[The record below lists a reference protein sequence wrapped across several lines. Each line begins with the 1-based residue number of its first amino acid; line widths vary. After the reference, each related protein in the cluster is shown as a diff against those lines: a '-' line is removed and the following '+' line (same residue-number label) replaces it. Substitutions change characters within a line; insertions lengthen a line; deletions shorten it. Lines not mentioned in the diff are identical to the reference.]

1 MGLGLW
7 RPPGR
12 GDAAGRA
19 LLQDGSEPM
28 VAWSDVCRWNPEPL
42 AQAAE
47 SLGRASGALTSIRG
61 EAQSAR
67 TRVISEAP
75 SVTAAR
81 GAQGRCEARH
91 GELIGRVR
99 GMHRATWDA
108 CDGVE
113 MVRRS
118 VLACQDYAAE
128 HPAVVLHDDGSVS
141 ASPEAKA
148 SGSGGAS
155 VGGESGG
162 SSDSAAAEAAKVA
175 GQVAELQAMVSA
187 TLAQANQVD
196 QSYAAALTMV
206 MAADKSGD
214 PPNSNQ
220 PARTRDTRDRSS
232 AGRAGQR
239 TGRSNAG
246 REKRKDGDKPD
257 NQGQGLHDPVA
268 GEHAEM
274 PGVKPWQYGGDS
286 KNEGSGEYGREKP
299 TAKDH
304 AVHQAASMFATACAP
319 FWPDASKN
327 LQHFLGNTGDPQPI
341 DVDGML
347 NDLPE
352 LKNHSKK
359 EVENLAKQAVEDA
372 KNAGMTEPHTYPFD
386 SSWDGMDI
394 DKSANPNWYYAT
406 GKYQTATDGTI
417 TVYPPKD
424 GSSTWTY
431 KYNYR
436 THVADRYNWDGGKS
450 TNIFGFRIEDKQ
462 LQRLH
467 TVGLAKEYDLSGESS
482 IESGSGEVEVK

>member
-1 MGLGLW
+1 
-7 RPPGR
+7 
-12 GDAAGRA
+12 
-19 LLQDGSEPM
+19 M

>member
-1 MGLGLW
+1 
-7 RPPGR
+7 
-12 GDAAGRA
+12 
-19 LLQDGSEPM
+19 M

-187 TLAQANQVD
+187 TLAQANQANQVD

>member
-1 MGLGLW
+1 
-7 RPPGR
+7 
-12 GDAAGRA
+12 
-19 LLQDGSEPM
+19 M

-67 TRVISEAP
+67 TRVVSEAP

-91 GELIGRVR
+91 SELISRVR

-113 MVRRS
+113 MVRKS

-162 SSDSAAAEAAKVA
+162 SGDSAAAEAAKVA

-220 PARTRDTRDRSS
+220 PARTRDTGAVPPLVVLASVVGVPTLVERKARMVTSRIIRGRDFMIRLPASMRRCP
-232 AGRAGQR
+232 A
-239 TGRSNAG
+239 SN
-246 REKRKDGDKPD
+246 
-257 NQGQGLHDPVA
+257 
-268 GEHAEM
+268 
-274 PGVKPWQYGGDS
+274 PGSIAATPKTKGP
-286 KNEGSGEYGREKP
+286 GSTVERNPLRRITLLTLLRPCLRLRVRRYGRTLRRICSTSSETP
-299 TAKDH
+299 ETLNP
-304 AVHQAASMFATACAP
+304 STLTAC
-319 FWPDASKN
+319 
-327 LQHFLGNTGDPQPI
+327 
-341 DVDGML
+341 
-347 NDLPE
+347 
-352 LKNHSKK
+352 
-359 EVENLAKQAVEDA
+359 
-372 KNAGMTEPHTYPFD
+372 
-386 SSWDGMDI
+386 
-394 DKSANPNWYYAT
+394 
-406 GKYQTATDGTI
+406 
-417 TVYPPKD
+417 
-424 GSSTWTY
+424 
-431 KYNYR
+431 
-436 THVADRYNWDGGKS
+436 
-450 TNIFGFRIEDKQ
+450 
-462 LQRLH
+462 
-467 TVGLAKEYDLSGESS
+467 
-482 IESGSGEVEVK
+482 

>member
-1 MGLGLW
+1 
-7 RPPGR
+7 
-12 GDAAGRA
+12 
-19 LLQDGSEPM
+19 M
-28 VAWSDVCRWNPEPL
+28 VTWSDVCRWSPEPL

-67 TRVISEAP
+67 TRVVSEAP
-75 SVTAAR
+75 SVTAAC

-108 CDGVE
+108 CDGVA

-118 VLACQDYAAE
+118 VLACQDYAAA

-148 SGSGGAS
+148 SGTGGAS

-162 SSDSAAAEAAKVA
+162 SGDSAAAEAAKVA
-175 GQVAELQAMVSA
+175 GQVAELQAMVTA

-196 QSYAAALTMV
+196 QSYAAALA
-206 MAADKSGD
+206 MAAADASGNS
-214 PPNSNQ
+214 PNSNQ
-220 PARTRDTRDRSS
+220 PSRTHDSRDRSS
-232 AGRAGQR
+232 AGRAGKR
-239 TGRSNAG
+239 SGRSNAG
-246 REKRKDGDKPD
+246 REKSKDGDKPD

-304 AVHQAASMFATACAP
+304 AVHHAASMAADACALM
-319 FWPDASKN
+319 WPDASKN
-327 LQHFLGNTGDPQPI
+327 LQHFLGNTGDPQRI
-341 DVDGML
+341 NVNGML
-347 NDLPE
+347 DDLPQ
-352 LKNHSKK
+352 LRKDSKATVDEMARK
-359 EVENLAKQAVEDA
+359 AVEDA
-372 KNAGMTEPHTYPFD
+372 KEAGVTVPLTYPFD
-386 SSWDGMDI
+386 TSWQNQYAT
-394 DKSANPNWYYAT
+394 KAQSYNWFYAT
-406 GKYQTATDGTI
+406 GGYQSATDGTI
-417 TVYPPKD
+417 TVYPPTAD
-424 GSSTWTY
+424 NPDWTY
-431 KYNYR
+431 KYEYR
-436 THVADRYNWDGGKS
+436 VHVADRYNWDGNKS
-450 TNIFGFRIEDKQ
+450 TNILGFTITDKQ

-467 TVGLAKEYDLSGESS
+467 AVGLAKEYDLSGESS
-482 IESGSGEVEVK
+482 VRSGP

>member
-1 MGLGLW
+1 
-7 RPPGR
+7 
-12 GDAAGRA
+12 
-19 LLQDGSEPM
+19 
-28 VAWSDVCRWNPEPL
+28 
-42 AQAAE
+42 
-47 SLGRASGALTSIRG
+47 
-61 EAQSAR
+61 
-67 TRVISEAP
+67 
-75 SVTAAR
+75 
-81 GAQGRCEARH
+81 
-91 GELIGRVR
+91 
-99 GMHRATWDA
+99 
-108 CDGVE
+108 
-113 MVRRS
+113 
-118 VLACQDYAAE
+118 
-128 HPAVVLHDDGSVS
+128 
-141 ASPEAKA
+141 
-148 SGSGGAS
+148 
-155 VGGESGG
+155 
-162 SSDSAAAEAAKVA
+162 
-175 GQVAELQAMVSA
+175 MVSA

-232 AGRAGQR
+232 AGRAGKR

-327 LQHFLGNTGDPQPI
+327 LQHFLGNTGDPHPI

-352 LKNHSKK
+352 LKNHSRK

-372 KNAGMTEPHTYPFD
+372 KNAGMTEPLTYPFD

-436 THVADRYNWDGGKS
+436 THVADRSNWDGNKS
-450 TNIFGFRIEDKQ
+450 TNIFGFKIEDKQ

-467 TVGLAKEYDLSGESS
+467 AVGLAKEYDLSGESS

>member
-1 MGLGLW
+1 
-7 RPPGR
+7 
-12 GDAAGRA
+12 
-19 LLQDGSEPM
+19 M
-28 VAWSDVCRWNPEPL
+28 VTWSDVCRWSPEPL

-47 SLGRASGALTSIRG
+47 SLGRAAGSLTSIRG

-67 TRVISEAP
+67 TRVVSEAP

-128 HPAVVLHDDGSVS
+128 HSAVVLHDDGSVS

-148 SGSGGAS
+148 SGTGGAS

-162 SSDSAAAEAAKVA
+162 SGDSAAAEAAKVA

-196 QSYAAALTMV
+196 QSYAAALA
-206 MAADKSGD
+206 MAAAADRSGD

-220 PARTRDTRDRSS
+220 PARTRDSRDRSS
-232 AGRAGQR
+232 AGRAGKR

-246 REKRKDGDKPD
+246 REKSKDGDKPD

-299 TAKDH
+299 TAKDY
-304 AVHQAASMFATACAP
+304 AVHHAASMFAAACAP

-352 LKNHSKK
+352 LKNHSKN
-359 EVENLAKQAVEDA
+359 EVDNLAKQAVEDA
-372 KNAGMTEPHTYPFD
+372 KNAGMTEPLTYPFD
-386 SSWDGMDI
+386 TSWRPEYAT
-394 DKSANPNWYYAT
+394 KAQSYNWFYAT
-406 GKYQTATDGTI
+406 GGYQSATDGTI
-417 TVYPPKD
+417 TVYPPTAD
-424 GSSTWTY
+424 NPDWTY
-431 KYNYR
+431 KYEYR
-436 THVADRYNWDGGKS
+436 VHVADRYNWDGDKS
-450 TNIFGFRIEDKQ
+450 TYIFGQKIDDKQ

-467 TVGLAKEYDLSGESS
+467 AVGLAKEYDISGESS
-482 IESGSGEVEVK
+482 VRSGP

>member
-1 MGLGLW
+1 
-7 RPPGR
+7 
-12 GDAAGRA
+12 
-19 LLQDGSEPM
+19 M
-28 VAWSDVCRWNPEPL
+28 VTWSDVCRWSPEPL

-47 SLGRASGALTSIRG
+47 SLGRAAGSLTSIRG

-67 TRVISEAP
+67 TRVASEAP

-108 CDGVE
+108 CDGVA

-118 VLACQDYAAE
+118 VLACQDYAAA

-148 SGSGGAS
+148 SGTGGAS
-155 VGGESGG
+155 VGGENGG
-162 SSDSAAAEAAKVA
+162 SGDSAAAEAAKVA

-196 QSYAAALTMV
+196 QSYAAALA
-206 MAADKSGD
+206 MAAADASGNS
-214 PPNSNQ
+214 PNSNQ
-220 PARTRDTRDRSS
+220 PSRTHDTRDRSS
-232 AGRAGQR
+232 AGRAGKR
-239 TGRSNAG
+239 SGRSNAG
-246 REKRKDGDKPD
+246 REKSKDGDKPD

-299 TAKDH
+299 TAKDY
-304 AVHQAASMFATACAP
+304 AVHHAASMAADACALM
-319 FWPDASKN
+319 WPDASKN

-341 DVDGML
+341 DVNGMM
-347 NDLPE
+347 NDMPE
-352 LKNHSKK
+352 LKEHS
-359 EVENLAKQAVEDA
+359 ENGVKSYAEQAVEDA
-372 KNAGMTEPHTYPFD
+372 KNAGVTEPLTYPFD
-386 SSWDGMDI
+386 SSWDGMDVE
-394 DKSANPNWYYAT
+394 KGSNPNWYYAT

-436 THVADRYNWDGGKS
+436 THVADRYNWDGNKS
-450 TNIFGFRIEDKQ
+450 TNIFGFKIEDKQ

-467 TVGLAKEYDLSGESS
+467 EVGLAKEYDLSGESS

>member
-1 MGLGLW
+1 
-7 RPPGR
+7 
-12 GDAAGRA
+12 
-19 LLQDGSEPM
+19 M

-67 TRVISEAP
+67 TRVVSEAP

-162 SSDSAAAEAAKVA
+162 SGDSAAAEAAKVA

-196 QSYAAALTMV
+196 QSYAAALAMV
-206 MAADKSGD
+206 AADNGAG
-214 PPNSNQ
+214 Q
-220 PARTRDTRDRSS
+220 PAPTTDDRGLAS
-232 AGRAGQR
+232 AGRVGPR
-239 TGRSNAG
+239 SGRSN
-246 REKRKDGDKPD
+246 DGKSGSGSVDPN
-257 NQGQGLHDPVA
+257 NQGNGLHKPPVA
-268 GEHAEM
+268 GEHADM
-274 PGVKPWQYGGDS
+274 PGVKPWKYPGDS
-286 KNEGSGEYGREKP
+286 QNEGSGKY
-299 TAKDH
+299 AKDRPTLTDH
-304 AVHQAASMFATACAP
+304 MMHEAATIAAEKMKKL
-319 FWPDASKN
+319 WPDASKN
-327 LQHFLGNTGDPQPI
+327 LLHFLGNTGDPQPI
-341 DVDGML
+341 DVDAMIRDMPHL
-347 NDLPE
+347 KQDSEFETE
-352 LKNHSKK
+352 L
-359 EVENLAKQAVEDA
+359 LAKQAVEDA
-372 KNAGMTEPHTYPFD
+372 AQRGATEPVTYPFD
-386 SSWDGMDI
+386 TSWRNDGADQSSQ
-394 DKSANPNWYYAT
+394 PNWFYAT
-406 GKYQTATDGTI
+406 GNFQAATDGTI

-424 GSSTWTY
+424 GSSNWTY

-436 THVADRYNWDGGKS
+436 THVADRYNWDGSKS
-450 TNIFGFRIEDKQ
+450 TTIFGITITDKQ

-467 TVGLAKEYDLSGESS
+467 QTGLAQEYDLSGESS
-482 IESGSGEVEVK
+482 VSSGGGTVEVK